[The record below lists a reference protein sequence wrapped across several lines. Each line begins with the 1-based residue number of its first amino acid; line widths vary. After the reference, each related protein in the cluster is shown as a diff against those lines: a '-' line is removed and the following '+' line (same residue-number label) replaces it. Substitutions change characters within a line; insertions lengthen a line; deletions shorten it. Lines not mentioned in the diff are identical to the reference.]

1 MKQAQVS
8 DIATLS
14 AHSAG
19 HAGLTALRRAISAL
33 APGERGDGEVVP
45 VGVAAIDACLR
56 GGLARGALHEIASPR
71 ECEIAAA
78 AAFALSLAARAPGRA
93 VVWIAE
99 DLSLAESGA
108 PYGPGLDD
116 LGLAPE
122 RLITV
127 AAAKVSD
134 VLWAMEEAI
143 GCAGIGAVIGEIRE
157 TRGVDL
163 TASRRLSLAAGRR
176 NNLAMLLRTTPSAE
190 VCAAVTRWVAGAAP
204 SPAVARATGPPRF
217 NLVLARN
224 RRGPLGSW
232 TVEWN
237 RGNRC
242 FDLAPAHREPVAETA
257 VDRSHRTARAR

>member
-1 MKQAQVS
+1 MKLTQVS

-14 AHSAG
+14 ASPAAP
-19 HAGLTALRRAISAL
+19 AGLTALRRAIGAM
-33 APGERGDGEVVP
+33 APGASGDSGAVP
-45 VGVAAIDACLR
+45 VGIAAIDACLR

-71 ECEIAAA
+71 EGEIAAA
-78 AAFALSLAARAPGRA
+78 AAFALMLAARAPGRA

-116 LGLAPE
+116 LGLSPE

-127 AAAKVSD
+127 AAAKVRD

-176 NNLAMLLRTTPSAE
+176 NNLALLLRTAPVAE
-190 VCAAVTRWVAGAAP
+190 ACAAVTRWVAGAAP
-204 SPAVARATGPPRF
+204 SMAMARATGPPRF
-217 NLVLARN
+217 NLALARN

-257 VDRSHRTARAR
+257 VDRSHRAARSR